1 MALTKRFTN
10 LTLASKIVLLVA
22 LMGAISMAI
31 TAYTL
36 ANMRSIDQ
44 QYRTLIATKARS
56 ALLLSEAALLLSD
69 ANRLVYAVLTE
80 QEASAIRTALGSLAV
95 LQTQFGTKLEQSAV
109 LLPTKLSALDAI
121 AQQSHQAFSLA
132 GDIVNAAG
140 RWRGDQ
146 ALRIIHSQFEPAN
159 QSLRNDLETLTR
171 ESVADFESAALELK
185 SSTTRTI
192 INTAIAV
199 GLGLALVIALS
210 AGVALRQIS
219 RPIGQLTRTMERL
232 TDRHYEDTIAPAMT
246 ERRDEVGTM
255 ANALQV
261 FKDSMQRAER
271 LALEVAASAE
281 AKRLSE
287 QLVDLISAI
296 PGTVFQMQVQ
306 PDGWRDFLFIS
317 EKITEQNQPA
327 PAALHKL
334 REIARHGFLI
344 ARTPDE
350 VRVHESIQHSAR
362 TLAPLDTDTLI
373 TASHSGPHWI
383 KTLATARRTPDGGT
397 LFTGVWLDVTAEK
410 QQGQALAPAAGR
422 LDAQHM
428 PRLRAGLPSDLLA
441 QRPDIVAAEHQLRAA
456 NAQVGAPRA
465 ASFPRS
471 AVTGSLGGGRAELG
485 GLFDG
490 GSTAWTFS
498 PSLSLPIFNGGRLKN
513 SLALAEV
520 RRDLAV
526 ANYEQTVQQ
535 AFRDVSDALA
545 GFALERGAYPWDVM

>member
-80 QEASAIRTALGSLAV
+80 QEASAIRAALGSLAV

-362 TLAPLDTDTLI
+362 TLASLDTDTLI

-397 LFTGVWLDVTAEK
+397 LFTGVWLDVTAQK
-410 QQGQALAPAAGR
+410 QQDQALA
-422 LDAQHM
+422 
-428 PRLRAGLPSDLLA
+428 LA
-441 QRPDIVAAEHQLRAA
+441 KEAAE
-456 NAQVGAPRA
+456 NA
-465 ASFPRS
+465 
-471 AVTGSLGGGRAELG
+471 TKEK
-485 GLFDG
+485 
-490 GSTAWTFS
+490 T
-498 PSLSLPIFNGGRLKN
+498 IFFGHH
-513 SLALAEV
+513 E
-520 RRDLAV
+520 
-526 ANYEQTVQQ
+526 
-535 AFRDVSDALA
+535 
-545 GFALERGAYPWDVM
+545 P

>member
-44 QYRTLIATKARS
+44 KYRTLIATKARS

-261 FKDSMQRAER
+261 FRIDVIESGFAF
-271 LALEVAASAE
+271 
-281 AKRLSE
+281 
-287 QLVDLISAI
+287 
-296 PGTVFQMQVQ
+296 GTVERYSFEK
-306 PDGWRDFLFIS
+306 GFDFFC
-317 EKITEQNQPA
+317 P
-327 PAALHKL
+327 
-334 REIARHGFLI
+334 
-344 ARTPDE
+344 
-350 VRVHESIQHSAR
+350 VR
-362 TLAPLDTDTLI
+362 I
-373 TASHSGPHWI
+373 TAAYS
-383 KTLATARRTPDGGT
+383 A
-397 LFTGVWLDVTAEK
+397 
-410 QQGQALAPAAGR
+410 QG
-422 LDAQHM
+422 
-428 PRLRAGLPSDLLA
+428 
-441 QRPDIVAAEHQLRAA
+441 
-456 NAQVGAPRA
+456 
-465 ASFPRS
+465 
-471 AVTGSLGGGRAELG
+471 
-485 GLFDG
+485 
-490 GSTAWTFS
+490 
-498 PSLSLPIFNGGRLKN
+498 
-513 SLALAEV
+513 
-520 RRDLAV
+520 
-526 ANYEQTVQQ
+526 
-535 AFRDVSDALA
+535 
-545 GFALERGAYPWDVM
+545 